1 MTIVK
6 SILINQTITS
16 IESINEKNT
25 LVISTNDSLYF
36 LNTKDYNVSMIDHK
50 NETVLTAF
58 SIYKNKTD
66 SQNYLVQRKNNGM
79 INVFQIV
86 NFNGEQ
92 NYNSESEESNKVW
105 IAGVVIGILAALIL
119 IGILIDVLLK

>member
-36 LNTKDYNVSMIDHK
+36 LNTKDYNVSLIDHK